1 MSDQVEITSVRNYE
15 EHQGE
20 NEMANKNR
28 VDSYA
33 SIVVRNLRE
42 IMRSCSTDLR
52 PDTAR
57 PSLFKISLSWALMSI
72 LTLAISGWGFIKPSE
87 AIFQKIARRY
97 GRGGSWARCLLGD
110 MKIPKRNI
118 KSEVKEILVTELW
131 IHLKAFCGATDPLQ
145 SEEGGS

>member
-1 MSDQVEITSVRNYE
+1 MSDQVEVTSVRNYE

-72 LTLAISGWGFIKPSE
+72 LTLAISG
-87 AIFQKIARRY
+87 
-97 GRGGSWARCLLGD
+97 
-110 MKIPKRNI
+110 
-118 KSEVKEILVTELW
+118 
-131 IHLKAFCGATDPLQ
+131 
-145 SEEGGS
+145 